1 MNVDFAARG
10 YGFALDDFWRGIDAG
25 ADAIVI
31 DSGSTD
37 NGPQELALGKRTNS
51 RSAYLRDLEPM
62 LEVCATRKIPV

>member
-1 MNVDFAARG
+1 MTEFKILTPVGMLG
-10 YGFALDDFWRGIDAG
+10 YGFPLDDFWRGIDAG

-51 RSAYLRDLEPM
+51 RSRIVAISSR
-62 LEVCATRKIPV
+62 